1 MLRHCEKGHS
11 ISLGI
16 SKIREGRTYEGQE
29 SCFLNGL
36 AKDLACTR
44 TGQPGSIKTTLF
56 SLHVLLP
63 GRNPMAGAQGFLDNL
78 ENLRLTTSVA
88 LEYLQE
94 YLYEF
99 AKSAT
104 PNETRQAE
112 RLVSKIR
119 TISEQLEKEFSTL
132 ERLLT
137 KARSN

>member
-1 MLRHCEKGHS
+1 
-11 ISLGI
+11 
-16 SKIREGRTYEGQE
+16 
-29 SCFLNGL
+29 
-36 AKDLACTR
+36 
-44 TGQPGSIKTTLF
+44 
-56 SLHVLLP
+56 
-63 GRNPMAGAQGFLDNL
+63 MAGAQGFLDNL

-119 TISEQLEKEFSTL
+119 TLSEQLEKEFSTL